1 MGPLHTV
8 PQTAFPTPRQEDC
21 RPPAPPAQYDH
32 VQFRTLLLSGGNDLA
47 RFSYHRYKND
57 AVLVS
62 HEQDCFYQWAVLSDG
77 SGPWQI

>member
-1 MGPLHTV
+1 VGTTPHPGRRTAVPLHSLLKG
-8 PQTAFPTPRQEDC
+8 
-21 RPPAPPAQYDH
+21 YDH

-57 AVLVS
+57 AVLVF

-77 SGPWQI
+77 SRPWQIYLKCKPP